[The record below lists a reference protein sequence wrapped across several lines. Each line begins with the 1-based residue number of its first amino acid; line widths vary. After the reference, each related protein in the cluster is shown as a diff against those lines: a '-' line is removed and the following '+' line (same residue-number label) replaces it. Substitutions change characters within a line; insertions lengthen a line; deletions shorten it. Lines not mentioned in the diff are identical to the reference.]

1 MDLPNPEIER
11 TSLTSPALAVRF
23 FTTSAPWEALIIDL
37 DQIVFLSSCIFA
49 VAYVTKSA
57 RRIWDPY
64 PHIENEN

>member
-1 MDLPNPEIER
+1 MA
-11 TSLTSPALAVRF
+11 THSSVLA
-23 FTTSAPWEALIIDL
+23 
-37 DQIVFLSSCIFA
+37 SCIFA